1 MIEKKLRTTEGRL
14 LVAIPTL
21 LNELTLGQLTEM
33 QDKPYLTDLEAISIL
48 SGVPV
53 DELNTVCDVTEFQI
67 FSEYILLLSHQISLL
82 YNRDEI
88 PKKVTFYLDKPVT
101 VNVISNLSVEPAG
114 AFMAAREIIAEEIK
128 EHIEKYGEEDWQETF
143 KPSLKA
149 CCQVLGQY
157 FFCRVTGKKYNEY
170 QVEEFYAEVK
180 KLKVTEALP
189 IARHFFSCYPHLSR
203 RKTNYW
209 QRLLQLW
216 RKRQE
221 YRRLNALNT
230 LIPSTL

>member
-21 LNELTLGQLTEM
+21 LNELTLGQLMEM
-33 QDKPYLTDLEAISIL
+33 QEKPYLTDLEAISIL

-53 DELNTVCDVTEFQI
+53 SELNTVCDVTEFQI
-67 FSEYILLLSHQISLL
+67 FSEYILLLSHQIGLL

-101 VNVISNLSVEPAG
+101 VNVINNLSVEPAG

-203 RKTNYW
+203 RKTNYL

-216 RKRQE
+216 RRRQE

>member
-1 MIEKKLRTTEGRL
+1 MIEKKLKTTEGRL
-14 LVAIPTL
+14 LVKMPTL
-21 LNELTLGQLTEM
+21 LNELTLGQLMDM
-33 QDKPYLTDLEAISIL
+33 QEKPYLTDLEAISIL
-48 SGVPV
+48 SGIPV
-53 DELNTVCDVTEFQI
+53 SELNTVCDVTEFQI
-67 FSEYILLLSHQISLL
+67 FSEYILLLSQQIALL
-82 YNRDEI
+82 YNRDDI
-88 PKKVTFYLDKPVT
+88 PQKVTFYLERPVT
-101 VNVISNLSVEPAG
+101 VNVINNLSVEPAG

-128 EHIEKYGEEDWQETF
+128 EHIEKHGEDDWQETF

-203 RKTNYW
+203 RKTNYF

-216 RKRQE
+216 RIRQE
-221 YRRLNALNT
+221 YRRLNDLNI
-230 LIPSTL
+230 LIPSML

>member
-14 LVAIPTL
+14 LVKMPTL
-21 LNELTLGQLTEM
+21 INELTLGQLMEM

-53 DELNTVCDVTEFQI
+53 SELNTVCDVTEFQI
-67 FSEYILLLSHQISLL
+67 FSEYILLLSHQIAHL

-114 AFMAAREIIAEEIK
+114 AFMAARDIIAEEIK
-128 EHIEKYGEEDWQETF
+128 EHIEKHGDEDWQETF

-170 QVEEFYAEVK
+170 WVEEFYAEVK

-203 RKTNYW
+203 RKTNYF

-216 RKRQE
+216 KRRQE
-221 YRRLNALNT
+221 YRHLNDLNT
-230 LIPSTL
+230 LIPSML

>member
-1 MIEKKLRTTEGRL
+1 MIEKRLRTTEGHL
-14 LVAIPTL
+14 MVKIPTL
-21 LNELTLGQLTEM
+21 VSEIALGQLMEM

-67 FSEYILLLSHQISLL
+67 FSEYILLLSHQIGLL
-82 YNRDEI
+82 YNRDDI

-101 VNVISNLSVEPAG
+101 VNVINNLSVEPAG

-157 FFCRVTGKKYNEY
+157 FFCRVTGKRYDEY

-216 RKRQE
+216 RRRQE

>member
-21 LNELTLGQLTEM
+21 LNELTLGQLMEM

-67 FSEYILLLSHQISLL
+67 FSEYILLLSHQIGLL
-82 YNRDEI
+82 YNRDKI

-101 VNVISNLSVEPAG
+101 VNVINNLSVEPAG

>member
-1 MIEKKLRTTEGRL
+1 MIEKKLRTTDGRL
-14 LVAIPTL
+14 TVKMPTL
-21 LNELTLGQLTEM
+21 INELTLGQLMEM

-53 DELNTVCDVTEFQI
+53 SELNTVCDVTEFQI
-67 FSEYILLLSHQISLL
+67 FNEYILLLSHQIAHL

-88 PKKVTFYLDKPVT
+88 PKKVTFYLEKPVT
-101 VNVISNLSVEPAG
+101 VNVINNLSVEPAG
-114 AFMAAREIIAEEIK
+114 AFMAARDIIAEEIK
-128 EHIEKYGEEDWQETF
+128 EHIEKHGEEDWQETF

-203 RKTNYW
+203 RKTNYF
-209 QRLLQLW
+209 QRLRQLW
-216 RKRQE
+216 KRWQE
-221 YRRLNALNT
+221 YRRLNDLNT
-230 LIPSTL
+230 LIPSML

>member
-14 LVAIPTL
+14 MVKMPTL
-21 LNELTLGQLTEM
+21 INELTLGQLMEM
-33 QDKPYLTDLEAISIL
+33 QEKPYLTDLEAISIL
-48 SGVPV
+48 SGVSMS
-53 DELNTVCDVTEFQI
+53 ELNTVCDVTDFQI
-67 FSEYILLLSHQISLL
+67 FSEYILSLSNQITHL
-82 YNRDEI
+82 YNRDDI
-88 PKKVTFYLDKPVT
+88 PKIVTFFLDRPVT

-114 AFMAAREIIAEEIK
+114 AFMAARDIIAEEIK
-128 EHIEKYGEEDWQETF
+128 EHIEKHGEEGWQETF

-203 RKTNYW
+203 RKTNYF

-216 RKRQE
+216 RRRQE
-221 YRRLNALNT
+221 YKRLNDSNI
-230 LIPSTL
+230 LIPSML

>member
-14 LVAIPTL
+14 LVKMPTL
-21 LNELTLGQLTEM
+21 TNELTLGQLMDM

-53 DELNTVCDVTEFQI
+53 SELNTVCDVTEFQI
-67 FSEYILLLSHQISLL
+67 FSEYILLLSHQIAHL

-114 AFMAAREIIAEEIK
+114 AFMAARDITAEEIK
-128 EHIEKYGEEDWQETF
+128 EHIEKHGEEDWQETF

-203 RKTNYW
+203 RKINYF
-209 QRLLQLW
+209 QRMLQLW
-216 RKRQE
+216 KRRQE
-221 YRRLNALNT
+221 YRRLNDLNT
-230 LIPSTL
+230 LIPSIL